1 MRIAEASRRT
11 LMTAAAVSLFVLLPS
26 LAHAK
31 VPFIINTGNEIFEV
45 APLPA
50 PLKEGDPQLAAWKL
64 GYMCDRFGILW
75 ADAWT
80 WNCKLVAYDG
90 NNTYSALPEE
100 LRATLASEYPMS
112 KARRGIWNHYGI
124 VVLVAGAVGLGV
136 LKASS

>member
-11 LMTAAAVSLFVLLPS
+11 VMTAGAVSLFVLLPS

-31 VPFIINTGNEIFEV
+31 VPIPINTGDEIFAV

-50 PLKEGDPQLAAWKL
+50 PLTEGNPQLAAWKL

-80 WNCKLVAYDG
+80 WNCKMVAYDG
-90 NNTYSALPEE
+90 NNTYSDLPEGI
-100 LRATLASEYPMS
+100 RAKLESEYPMS
-112 KARRGIWNHYGI
+112 KAQRGVWNHYGI
-124 VVLVAGAVGLGV
+124 VVIAGGLIGLGV